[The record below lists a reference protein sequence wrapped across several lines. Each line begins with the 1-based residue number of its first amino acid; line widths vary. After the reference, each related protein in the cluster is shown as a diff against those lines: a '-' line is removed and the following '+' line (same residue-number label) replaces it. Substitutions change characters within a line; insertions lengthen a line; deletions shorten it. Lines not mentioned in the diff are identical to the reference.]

1 MYMNE
6 QEKIDIETA
15 LRAIDEDYIKCFK
28 VIREIYDYLE
38 TFGLKDFNRHSKYK
52 WSFDRDRSK
61 GCSYVC
67 IRYGS
72 SLTKKC
78 LVKRRAYIEDADLY
92 KWVGNKR
99 LIREALDEAYQY
111 VYIKVNAVRKKIA
124 NMREIAEDY
133 KEKLDDLSEYSEE
146 ELASKELR
154 GEPFPGIAGQ

>member
-1 MYMNE
+1 MNE
-6 QEKIDIETA
+6 QEKNDIESA

-28 VIREIYDYLE
+28 IIREIYDYLE

-52 WSFDRDRSK
+52 WSYDRDRSK

-72 SLTKKC
+72 SLTKQC

-92 KWVGNKR
+92 KWVGNKA
-99 LIREALDEAYQY
+99 LIHEALDEAYQY
-111 VYIKVNAVRKKIA
+111 IYIKVNDVRRKIGA
-124 NMREIAEDY
+124 MKETAEDY
-133 KEKLDDLSEYSEE
+133 KEKLDALSEDSGETRA
-146 ELASKELR
+146 ASKELR